1 MYIVKGSEMLNY
13 RISDMR
19 SKEVINITDGE
30 RLGFIYDVLF
40 SAETGRITAVILPG
54 GSKLLGLLGRD
65 EDVMIPW
72 ENIRRVSND
81 VVLVEVEAKKY
92 LKNNLKRG

>member
-1 MYIVKGSEMLNY
+1 MDY

-54 GSKLLGLLGRD
+54 ESKLFGFFGRD
-65 EDVMIPW
+65 EDMIIPW
-72 ENIRRVSND
+72 DSIRKVSND
-81 VVLVEVEAKKY
+81 IVLVEVETKKY

>member
-1 MYIVKGSEMLNY
+1 MLNY

-30 RLGFIYDVLF
+30 RLGVIYDVLF

-81 VVLVEVEAKKY
+81 VVLVEVETKKY